1 MHACRAQ
8 AGKEGR
14 RVNVP
19 CGGEEGRRG
28 GGGGRGGDADYSA
41 AGVEQD
47 WLLSHSRASQVTAAS
62 FDPRTVLFLPRT
74 DASAGT

>member
-1 MHACRAQ
+1 MYHVGAKR
-8 AGKEGR
+8 GEG
-14 RVNVP
+14 
-19 CGGEEGRRG
+19 
-28 GGGGRGGDADYSA
+28 GGDADYS